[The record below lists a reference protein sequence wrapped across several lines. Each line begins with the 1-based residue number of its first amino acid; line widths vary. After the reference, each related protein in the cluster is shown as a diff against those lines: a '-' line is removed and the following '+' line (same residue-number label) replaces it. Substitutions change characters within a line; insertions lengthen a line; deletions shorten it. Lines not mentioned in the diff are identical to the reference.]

1 MYHDIIEGNVYVSQD
16 EGKSWE
22 RAEGIQEGKALMFF
36 EHPFDNKIVRI
47 SYLHFAFAVFAFLP
61 RLCLLPLVTTSSSP
75 SFPYLPS
82 TSSPN

>member
-36 EHPFDNKIVRI
+36 EHPFDNQMV
-47 SYLHFAFAVFAFLP
+47 S
-61 RLCLLPLVTTSSSP
+61 
-75 SFPYLPS
+75 
-82 TSSPN
+82 